1 MPDEHPIM
9 ERVGQECPDCG
20 FQVEGRGKKWCPRC
34 EEGQLFDIVFEHP
47 AGPIVERIEGID
59 RSGKTFSGTEVTLT
73 VPDEHPIV
81 ERVRIECTGCGG
93 LIDAD
98 MAIEHD
104 DKPYCGE
111 CQDRPIVERPDWLFD
126 PDYQHFD
133 GINPPGLI
141 QLRKYIE
148 HLEVENERLRGAL
161 EPQIDALERE
171 IAW

>member
-1 MPDEHPIM
+1 MTDERPIM

-81 ERVRIECTGCGG
+81 EPDEDLLIVMEMARFCWERDTHTEDYMEAFERV
-93 LIDAD
+93 
-98 MAIEHD
+98 
-104 DKPYCGE
+104 
-111 CQDRPIVERPDWLFD
+111 VERYGLDTSRLMTFPTQFEEMKRREAMV
-126 PDYQHFD
+126 HFRKKTEE
-133 GINPPGLI
+133 GLKVS
-141 QLRKYIE
+141 RKSM
-148 HLEVENERLRGAL
+148 
-161 EPQIDALERE
+161 QRE
-171 IAW
+171 IDI